1 MVLAGLK
8 EAGHLL
14 QMDKKKVILQNK
26 KELLERWI
34 AGYREILRPTLH
46 LGNYQL
52 LDKKVNWKNLSLDG
66 AVWGGEPAANLL
78 TSYLNPEILIIYTQ
92 EQKNKLMKSWKLI
105 PYLKGNIQLYQ
116 KFWNEDKK
124 YNLLIAPQL
133 IIYADLL
140 LTDDPRCIEV
150 AEIIYNTYLKQLFE

>member
-1 MVLAGLK
+1 
-8 EAGHLL
+8 
-14 QMDKKKVILQNK
+14 
-26 KELLERWI
+26 
-34 AGYREILRPTLH
+34 
-46 LGNYQL
+46 
-52 LDKKVNWKNLSLDG
+52 
-66 AVWGGEPAANLL
+66 
-78 TSYLNPEILIIYTQ
+78 
-92 EQKNKLMKSWKLI
+92 MKSWKLI